1 MALPTRWDPLGEL
14 EDLQHRL
21 SSLFGRAPIRR
32 EGERREALTTAEW
45 APLVD
50 IVEDEKGYLIKVEA
64 PEVRKEDL
72 KLSVDNGVLTI
83 TGERKFEK
91 EEKGKRYHRVER
103 AYGRFSRSFS
113 LPEDTDP
120 GLVNAQYVD
129 GVLKVHVAKSEKT
142 KPRAI
147 DIKAK

>member
-1 MALPTRWDPLGEL
+1 MALPTRWSSLGEL
-14 EDLQHRL
+14 DDLQERL
-21 SSLFGRAPIRR
+21 SSLFGRAPVRR
-32 EGERREALTTAEW
+32 EGERREALTMAEW

-50 IVEDEKGYLIKVEA
+50 IVEDEKEYLIKVEA

-103 AYGRFSRSFS
+103 AYGHFSRSFT
-113 LPEDTDP
+113 LPEDSDP
-120 GLVNAQYVD
+120 ARVNAQYED
-129 GVLKVHVAKSEKT
+129 GVLKVHVAKAEKP

-147 DIKAK
+147 DIRVH

>member
-1 MALPTRWDPLGEL
+1 MALPTRWGRLGDL
-14 EDLQHRL
+14 EDLQQRL
-21 SSLFGRAPIRR
+21 SSLLGQAPVRG
-32 EGERREALTTAEW
+32 EGERREALTMAEW

-50 IVEDEKGYLIKVEA
+50 IVEDENEYLIKVEA

-103 AYGRFSRSFS
+103 AYGHFSRSFT
-113 LPEDTDP
+113 LPEDSDP
-120 GLVNAQYVD
+120 GRVNAQYED
-129 GVLKVHVAKSEKT
+129 GVLKVHVAKTEKT
-142 KPRAI
+142 KPRSI
-147 DIKAK
+147 DIKVR

>member
-1 MALPTRWDPLGEL
+1 MALPTRWDPFGEL
-14 EDLQHRL
+14 EDLQQRL
-21 SSLFGRAPIRR
+21 SSLFGRAPVRR
-32 EGERREALTTAEW
+32 EGERREALTMAEW

-50 IVEDEKGYLIKVEA
+50 IVEDGTEYLIKVEA

-103 AYGRFSRSFS
+103 AYGQFSRSFT
-113 LPEDTDP
+113 LPEDADAGRVT
-120 GLVNAQYVD
+120 AQYED
-129 GVLKVHVAKSEKT
+129 GVLKVHLAKAEKA
-142 KPRAI
+142 KPRSI
-147 DIKAK
+147 DVKVK